1 MLHIYISH
9 EENVWSYDQYT
20 YFTLENSLYG
30 TFKLAKMLLLINIL
44 VLDMVLNL
52 MHMEVFHCPVVM
64 GLVKT

>member
-1 MLHIYISH
+1 MLHIYISQ

-30 TFKLAKMLLLINIL
+30 AFKLAKMLLLINIL